1 MPHTELQARLE
12 RKELELNALLE
23 ITQAINSNV
32 SEDSLYKIFNFTLRS
47 NLNIRK
53 LALYVFD
60 KKWNCKVNFGSKVNF
75 LKVPLDDRFHL
86 IKQVHQLTEFEG
98 TCDFHE
104 FDMVI
109 PVAHQS
115 DTLAVFSVC

>member
-47 NLNIRK
+47 NLNI
-53 LALYVFD
+53 
-60 KKWNCKVNFGSKVNF
+60 
-75 LKVPLDDRFHL
+75 H
-86 IKQVHQLTEFEG
+86 
-98 TCDFHE
+98 
-104 FDMVI
+104 
-109 PVAHQS
+109 
-115 DTLAVFSVC
+115 